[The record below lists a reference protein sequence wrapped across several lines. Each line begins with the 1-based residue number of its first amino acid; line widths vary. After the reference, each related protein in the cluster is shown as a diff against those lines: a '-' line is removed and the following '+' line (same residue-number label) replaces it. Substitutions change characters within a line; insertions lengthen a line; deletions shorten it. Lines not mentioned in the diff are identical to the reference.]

1 MFRKNEEAC
10 GEWSPE
16 NVELCAERQ
25 DTILDSAA
33 QMLQNGGLLVY
44 STCTFAPQENNQPFP
59 EAVSGVFHSEARE
72 AGMLFPGKAGLDT
85 GACSGNRGYHA
96 AVAS

>member
-44 STCTFAPQENNQPFP
+44 STCTFAPQEMKGQS
-59 EAVSGVFHSEARE
+59 AVS
-72 AGMLFPGKAGLDT
+72 
-85 GACSGNRGYHA
+85 
-96 AVAS
+96 